1 MENNIKSDSAED
13 IIGSIIAV
21 ASPAVATATAKPK
34 PLDNNGWNPALE
46 ELARGIG
53 ESAAEL
59 EWKHEFESS
68 VLNFMSNVVG
78 TLSLI
83 FATLAFVTSGLLSV
97 DEYKDLSYI
106 YFINIVIAA
115 VVTFFTGA
123 KQLLPLSSLSAKHK
137 NAAARYQKLKQRVVL
152 QLTLNSLSR
161 ISGNAFNTDI
171 SRELNIL
178 YGTSQS
184 ISLMTKCIYRLV
196 FRNGA
201 EPLDIKASRDLN
213 YDNYVKKSY
222 EDNLAE
228 L

>member
-1 MENNIKSDSAED
+1 MENNIKSNSDDE
-13 IIGSIIAV
+13 IIGSIIAAAKV
-21 ASPAVATATAKPK
+21 SPAVVKPK

-46 ELARGIG
+46 DLARSIG

-59 EWKHEFESS
+59 EWQHEFESS

-115 VVTFFTGA
+115 VVTFFSGA
-123 KQLLPLSSLSAKHK
+123 KQLLPLNNLSAKHK
-137 NAAARYQKLKQRVVL
+137 NAAGRYQKLKQRIVL

-178 YGTSQS
+178 YSTSQS
-184 ISLMTKCIYRLV
+184 ISLITKCIYKLV

-201 EPLDIKASRDLN
+201 EPLDIKVSRDLD